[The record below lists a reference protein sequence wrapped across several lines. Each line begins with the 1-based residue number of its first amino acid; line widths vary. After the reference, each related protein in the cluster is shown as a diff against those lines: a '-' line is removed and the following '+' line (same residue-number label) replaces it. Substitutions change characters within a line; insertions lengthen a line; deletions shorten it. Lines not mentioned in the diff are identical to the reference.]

1 MRAPADDKKLDL
13 KEVVEGALDAEDLTP
28 LVRLYFDTIPADRT
42 TRESIRGAEGE
53 QDDRASDSIVV
64 ALQQLEDE
72 QTASIVQLCRTNA
85 DEIAA
90 SLLGLGDMGEQASDL
105 RSRLVEA
112 NGALQQAGQGLLG
125 RLTELRELSR
135 AQHAISDT
143 KKAVSEG
150 AKLLQVCAGVSRLL
164 AEGKLYRA
172 LKLLER
178 VPPDALLP
186 GSPLTASRPS
196 RGPAGS
202 PSSSSSSPGLKQ
214 RGAPQSPSD
223 LGVLQ
228 PFVTSRLQQLSDS
241 IEQQALADVKSWLV
255 KVRAEARTVGMGAAR
270 RAASMRQTEAALAS
284 ERKALVTQLPSLAS
298 AYEAAAPIAQRLTAT
313 KGGQITGAVLD
324 AAAHPAAVQVLSSG
338 AAPAASQGDLLLGI
352 DMTLLHRGVHI
363 HKTLGKMRTFKDYY
377 YSNRRL
383 QLQSDMA
390 LPSRFLETY
399 QPFCAQLVGF
409 FVVEERVQR
418 SAPDLASSSQVDV
431 SWDAAVACIKSAV
444 ESGLDAI
451 TIPLPMLYIKDF
463 LLLCCSTLGLCGYA
477 VAPLQEMLVVQRS
490 RYHDLLS
497 QALQP
502 LVDAIAKTE
511 PWPPLE
517 VTTEAQAVEL
527 RDGLGLPLLVHA
539 EAAAPPVPF
548 RAPFTAAI
556 PELLRLARR
565 WVEESSAY
573 LAGLTGMS
581 EVTAMVR
588 QHRDRMLV
596 RVMVDALQ
604 KRVEGFRM
612 AGKDPQRRSMQLVAD
627 AWAFSQALPALD
639 DHTLVCTRGSSGK
652 DKASKWS
659 QKGSQHR
666 RAASGVLAGQDT
678 PRAGLISQPTTPR
691 PASFTSGGAGNQ
703 AIAALQS
710 LQEAG
715 ERVVVRVV
723 AGQAGALMSTA
734 TMLDWLPDHAPR
746 SNTPSDFV
754 TDIIA
759 FVKDELQSGK
769 DAMPDAS
776 FCYVARTL
784 FDFVGKE
791 IMALLGEEAIS
802 AFNMFAIFRLH
813 RDVTTLANFAETC
826 YPPGLVNGLAEPVQ
840 FCDIMS
846 TARLEELI
854 DPRKRQQSYSAID
867 LTELIPTL
875 DKYRELSGKTK
886 QPESFLKRRT
896 VDKVIRQLT
905 LQLRDPDLT
914 SVGAM

>member
-1 MRAPADDKKLDL
+1 MRAPAEDKKVDL
-13 KEVVEGALDAEDLTP
+13 KELVEAALDAEDLTP
-28 LVRLYFDTIPADRT
+28 LVRLFFDSRPPGQTGHLDKAIRESTRGDLDPDERDGDTITA
-42 TRESIRGAEGE
+42 
-53 QDDRASDSIVV
+53 
-64 ALQQLEDE
+64 ALQQVEEE
-72 QTASIVQLCRTNA
+72 QTANIVQLCRTNA

-90 SLLGLGDMGEQASDL
+90 SLLGLGNMGEQATDL
-105 RSRLVEA
+105 RGRLVEA
-112 NGALQQAGQGLLG
+112 NEALQGAGQSLLS

-135 AQHAISDT
+135 AQQAISDT
-143 KKAVSEG
+143 RKAVSEG
-150 AKLLQVCAGVSRLL
+150 AKLLQICAGVSRLL
-164 AEGKLYRA
+164 TEGKLYRA

-178 VPPDALLP
+178 VPSDALLP
-186 GSPLTASRPS
+186 GSPLNATRASGQSPTP
-196 RGPAGS
+196 GTNVNGS
-202 PSSSSSSPGLKQ
+202 PGARQ
-214 RGAPQSPSD
+214 RGAALPASD

-228 PFVTSRLQQLSDS
+228 PFAAGRLQQLADS
-241 IEQQALADVKSWLV
+241 IEQQALSDVKSWLV
-255 KVRAEARTVGMGAAR
+255 KVRAEARSVGMGAAR
-270 RAASMRQTEAALAS
+270 RAARARQTEAALAA

-313 KGGQITGAVLD
+313 KGM
-324 AAAHPAAVQVLSSG
+324 QVASLE
-338 AAPAASQGDLLLGI
+338 AASQGDLLLGI

-390 LPSRFLETY
+390 APSRFLETY

-431 SWDAAVACIKSAV
+431 SWESAVACIKSAV

-451 TIPLPMLYIKDF
+451 TTPLPLLYIKDF
-463 LLLCCSTLGLCGYA
+463 LLLCCSTLGQCGYA
-477 VAPLQEMLVVQRS
+477 VGPLQEMLVVQRS

-502 LVDAIAKTE
+502 LVNAAAKAE

-517 VTTEAQAVEL
+517 VTTEAQAAEL
-527 RDGLGLPLLVHA
+527 RDMLGLPLLVA
-539 EAAAPPVPF
+539 VDAAVPQVPF
-548 RAPFTAAI
+548 QAPFTAAI

-565 WVEESSAY
+565 WVEESAAY
-573 LAGLTGMS
+573 LAGLTGLS
-581 EVTAMVR
+581 DVTAMVR

-596 RVMVDALQ
+596 RIGVDALQ
-604 KRVEGFRM
+604 KRVEGFHM

-627 AWAFSQALPALD
+627 AWALSQALPTLD
-639 DHTLVCTRGSSGK
+639 DYTLVCTRGSSGK
-652 DKASKWS
+652 DRASKWS
-659 QKGSQHR
+659 QKGAQHR
-666 RAASGVLAGQDT
+666 RNASGVPHSLDT
-678 PRAGLISQPTTPR
+678 PRAGITSQSAMPR
-691 PASFTSGGAGNQ
+691 PASFSTQGAGNQ
-703 AIAALQS
+703 AVGAMQS

-723 AGQAGALMSTA
+723 ASQAGALMGTA
-734 TMLDWLPDHAPR
+734 SLQDWLPDHAPR
-746 SNTPSDFV
+746 SNTPSEFV

-759 FVKDELQSGK
+759 FIKDELKSGQA
-769 DAMPDAS
+769 AMPDSS

-791 IMALLGEEAIS
+791 VMALLGEDRIA

-826 YPPGLVNGLAEPVQ
+826 YPPGLVNGLAEPIQ

-846 TARLEELI
+846 TARLEEII
-854 DPRKRQQSYSAID
+854 DPRKRQQSYAAID
-867 LTELIPTL
+867 INELVPVI
-875 DKYRELSGKTK
+875 DKYRELSGKSK

-905 LQLRDPDLT
+905 LQLRDPDLS